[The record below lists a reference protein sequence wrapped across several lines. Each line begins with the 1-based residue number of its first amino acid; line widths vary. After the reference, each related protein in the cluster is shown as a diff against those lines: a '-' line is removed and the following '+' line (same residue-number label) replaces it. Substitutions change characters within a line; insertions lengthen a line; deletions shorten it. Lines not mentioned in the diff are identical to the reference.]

1 MASATASWRRRCRV
15 WGVPRFPSGDL
26 MEASILHLVNTRRVC
41 LKNRIE
47 SVSSIMLVASLYSQS
62 HLMCHS
68 LLLVPHSHVYS
79 RSRIISRPVSVFALH
94 PVPRSQLSLHGQRLN
109 SCICMHEEMEIS
121 LLERGLHATH
131 NSELALAELHEE
143 RTTMTTPGFEQRTY
157 RISASS

>member
-68 LLLVPHSHVYS
+68 LLLVPGLLAD
-79 RSRIISRPVSVFALH
+79 RCRCLH
-94 PVPRSQLSLHGQRLN
+94 YIQFPPRSQLSLHGQRLN

>member
-1 MASATASWRRRCRV
+1 MLDGLVFLGYRQFPSTMASATASWRRRCRV

-68 LLLVPHSHVYS
+68 LLLVPGLLADRCRCLHYIQFPDLSSACMANDSTAAYACMRRW
-79 RSRIISRPVSVFALH
+79 RSLFSNVASTP
-94 PVPRSQLSLHGQRLN
+94 
-109 SCICMHEEMEIS
+109 
-121 LLERGLHATH
+121 
-131 NSELALAELHEE
+131 
-143 RTTMTTPGFEQRTY
+143 RTTL
-157 RISASS
+157 S